1 MAKQTINNTE
11 SGLVVRGKI
20 NDNFTE
26 LYDDVTTLASVSSTN
41 YIESLT
47 TSLTSA
53 SAVNNIVILSQ
64 EEYDSITPDSS
75 TLYYV
80 S

>member
-1 MAKQTINNTE
+1 MAKQTINNAE

-64 EEYDSITPDSS
+64 EECDSITPDPS
-75 TLYYV
+75 TLYYI

>member
-26 LYDDVTTLASVSSTN
+26 LYDDVTILASVSSTN

>member
-26 LYDDVTTLASVSSTN
+26 LYDSVTTLASVSSTN

-64 EEYDSITPDSS
+64 EEYDSITPDPS
-75 TLYYV
+75 TLYYI

>member
-1 MAKQTINNTE
+1 MAKQTINNSET
-11 SGLVVRGKI
+11 GLVIRGKI

-26 LYDDVTTLASVSSTN
+26 LYSDVTTLASVSSTN

-53 SAVNNIVILSQ
+53 SAVNNIVILTQ
-64 EEYDSITPDSS
+64 EEYDSITPDPS